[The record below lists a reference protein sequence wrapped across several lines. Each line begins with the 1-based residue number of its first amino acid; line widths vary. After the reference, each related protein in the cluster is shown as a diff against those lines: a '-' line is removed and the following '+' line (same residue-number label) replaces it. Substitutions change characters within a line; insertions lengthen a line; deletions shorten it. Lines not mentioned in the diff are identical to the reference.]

1 MKHISIKLR
10 FDLRSILSLA
20 KMGIPPYILFR
31 LLSKEMLFFNEISE
45 YNKPLGQWGFYKR
58 IAIFEV
64 TLSI

>member
-1 MKHISIKLR
+1 MKHITIKLR

-20 KMGIPPYILFR
+20 KMSIPPYILFQ
-31 LLSKEMLFFNEISE
+31 LLSKEMLFLNEISE
-45 YNKPLGQWGFYKR
+45 DNKPLGQWCFYKR